1 MFRGAPGSLA
11 CIQARLN
18 IYNPDDGWLTR
29 QFALEYSALF
39 DAILPALDSL
49 RLPLPLGG
57 SSNHFRADLLRRVGG
72 WDPYNVT
79 EDADLGFRLARTGL
93 LTVTLDSTTWEEA
106 PARIGNWM
114 RQRTRWIK
122 GWIITYLVHTR
133 APGQL
138 LRDLGWRRCA
148 ALHVLMGAILLSA
161 LFHPL
166 CYALLA
172 YGLLENCLF
181 SDPSGSLGSWLW
193 WIALFNLAVG
203 HLSAILVAA
212 VAVLRRGRPR
222 LALHALLMPV
232 YWLLISLAGYRSL
245 VQLVRAPYLWEKTE
259 HGARLGPRRR
269 AGPRH
274 QGSF

>member
-1 MFRGAPGSLA
+1 
-11 CIQARLN
+11 
-18 IYNPDDGWLTR
+18 
-29 QFALEYSALF
+29 
-39 DAILPALDSL
+39 
-49 RLPLPLGG
+49 
-57 SSNHFRADLLRRVGG
+57 
-72 WDPYNVT
+72 
-79 EDADLGFRLARTGL
+79 
-93 LTVTLDSTTWEEA
+93 
-106 PARIGNWM
+106 
-114 RQRTRWIK
+114 
-122 GWIITYLVHTR
+122 
-133 APGQL
+133 
-138 LRDLGWRRCA
+138 
-148 ALHVLMGAILLSA
+148 
-161 LFHPL
+161 
-166 CYALLA
+166 
-172 YGLLENCLF
+172 LLENCLF